1 MKLRKK
7 VELEAEKL
15 KLDEEDMLLDVVQ
28 HYKNPQFHPEKASQM
43 CLKRGSAIDSG
54 GVLRQV
60 KVFSAV
66 ADGRNRLT
74 LFKGEPRRKVPI
86 FSNEHV
92 LTGIFEVLG
101 KVIAHSLIQGGPG
114 FPYLTPVIYSYT
126 STGDLQTASFKVSV
140 LDIKIQTL
148 SVIIDKVICK
158 EGVFCK
164 YI

>member
-1 MKLRKK
+1 
-7 VELEAEKL
+7 
-15 KLDEEDMLLDVVQ
+15 MLLDVLQ
-28 HYKNPQFHPEKASQM
+28 HYKNPQFHPEKGLRV
-43 CLKRGSAIDSG
+43 CLKGSSAIDTG

-74 LFKGEPRRKVPI
+74 LFRGEPRRKVSI

-114 FPYLTPVIYSYT
+114 FPYLTPVIYSYI
-126 STGDLQTASFKVSV
+126 STGHLQTASFKVSV
-140 LDIKIQTL
+140 LDNKNQTL
-148 SVIIDKVICK
+148 SVIIDKVMCK
-158 EGVFCK
+158 EGVL
-164 YI
+164 